1 MVTRFLVRIFG
12 NQSDLMK
19 RLLVTLSNLFFL
31 FSFAQD
37 LPNSLLWKVEKEGIK
52 PSYIFG
58 TIHVLPQADFQLD
71 EKVKTAIGESDEL
84 VMEMDMSDPSLQ
96 TKMFQM
102 MNMSDGTTLD
112 QLLTKEQYEMLSKKL
127 QGMEGAPPLAMMN
140 GMKPFMVA
148 TMMLSEYVGSQ
159 PASFEMTLMSMAT
172 ARQMPISGLE
182 TIEEQMAVFDSIS
195 YSDQAEDLMDM
206 VEKGDEM
213 KQLFADMIAQYKA
226 EEVNALFAST
236 EEYMASEEEMKFL
249 LYARN
254 ENWAERLETRL
265 GEKALFI
272 GVGAAHLGGEQGII
286 TLLRERGYELTPI
299 MD

>member
-1 MVTRFLVRIFG
+1 MVRIFG